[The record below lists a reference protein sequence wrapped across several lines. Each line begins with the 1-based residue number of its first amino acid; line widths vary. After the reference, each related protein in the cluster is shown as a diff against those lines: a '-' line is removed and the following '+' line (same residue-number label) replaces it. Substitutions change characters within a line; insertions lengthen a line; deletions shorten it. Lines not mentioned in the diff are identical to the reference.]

1 MEVAWNS
8 NVLEVSY
15 KVLGWV
21 AFFIWSSSLYPQLFL
36 NFYRKSVVGLNFN
49 YLLLNNTK
57 HTLYL
62 IYNTTLY
69 FTPILHF
76 QYHIKFGFH
85 QMIPVAA
92 NDVAFST
99 HCVLLT
105 AVLLFQVAIYERG
118 DQSISKVTIGIV
130 TSVWIIVAVCSII
143 AFPSKSWLWLISI
156 FNIMQVIIAV
166 IKYIPQAFMNFKR
179 KSTCGFSI
187 GNILLDFAGGVT
199 NYAQM
204 VTQSIDQ
211 NSWVN
216 FSGNIGKVLL
226 SLVSIFFDLLFMCQH
241 YVLYPSKRTASTP
254 SHSRLNN
261 KLTEPLIKSHD
272 QPVAANIPVA
282 ESV

>member
-8 NVLEVSY
+8 HVLEVTY
-15 KVLGWV
+15 TVLGWV
-21 AFFIWSSSLYPQLFL
+21 AFVIWSCSLYPQVFL
-36 NFYRKSVVGLNFN
+36 NYFRKSVVGLNFN

-62 IYNTTLY
+62 IYNTALY
-69 FTPILHF
+69 FSPAVQF
-76 QYHIKFGFH
+76 QYQVKYGFDE
-85 QMIPVAA
+85 MIPVAA

-105 AVLLFQVAIYERG
+105 AVLLIQVAIYERG
-118 DQSISKVTIGIV
+118 DQSLSKITIGII
-130 TSVWIIVAVCSII
+130 TTVWITVAICSFI

-156 FNIMQVIIAV
+156 FNIMQVILAT
-166 IKYIPQAFMNFKR
+166 IKYIPQAVMNFKR

-187 GNILLDFAGGVT
+187 GNILLDFTGGMT
-199 NYAQM
+199 NYSQM

-226 SLVSIFFDLLFMCQH
+226 SLVSIFFDILFMCQH
-241 YVLYPSKRTASTP
+241 YVLYPSMSVASTQP
-254 SHSRLNN
+254 SKLNE
-261 KLTEPLIKSHD
+261 KLTEPLIKSHV
-272 QPVAANIPVA
+272 QPVTANIPVA